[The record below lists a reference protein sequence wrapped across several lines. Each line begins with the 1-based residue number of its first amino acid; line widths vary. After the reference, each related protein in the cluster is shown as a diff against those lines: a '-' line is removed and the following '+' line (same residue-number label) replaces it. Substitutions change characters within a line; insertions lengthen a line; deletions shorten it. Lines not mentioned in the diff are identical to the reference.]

1 MNWTIKFSS
10 QAEKYYKKL
19 PKQVR
24 QKTKNSLTEL
34 GSSTYP
40 LFHKNVLP
48 LSGELHG
55 FYRLRVG
62 EYRIIFSILEKEQII
77 AIVNFY
83 PRGDVYK
90 K

>member
-10 QAEKYYKKL
+10 QAEKYYQKL
-19 PKQVR
+19 PKRMR
-24 QKTKNSLTEL
+24 QKTKKSLLEL
-34 GSSTYP
+34 GSLTYP
-40 LFHKNVLP
+40 HIHKNVLP
-48 LSGELHG
+48 LSGELQG

-62 EYRIIFSILEKEQII
+62 EYRIIFRMIEEERII